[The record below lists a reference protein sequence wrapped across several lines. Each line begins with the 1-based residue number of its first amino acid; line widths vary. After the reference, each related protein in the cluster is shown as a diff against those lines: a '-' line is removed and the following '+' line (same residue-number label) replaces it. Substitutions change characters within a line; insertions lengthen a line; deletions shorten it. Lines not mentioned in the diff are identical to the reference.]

1 MASFQLDPAVR
12 LVPVAVAQAI
22 VGRDYDDVCALV
34 DQGWLLHVFD
44 LAAGGGKVRELRI
57 WRGSLLRYV
66 RREKDDASLE
76 GVLADLFPLERP
88 RLRSTELAKG
98 WSVTRVHI
106 KKLLDCGLL
115 DGETRDHTTFVT
127 RKSAAGFLRSRSL
140 AEVGQAAAFDP
151 ATLKSSCN
159 GLAEPLASRNG
170 ARVSREGSGNRS
182 SINDSARPA
191 ATVAKTT
198 PKEVSHA

>member
-66 RREKDDASLE
+66 RREKDDASLD

-115 DGETRDHTTFVT
+115 DGETRDHTTFVS
-127 RKSAAGFLRSRSL
+127 RQSAAAFLRSRSV
-140 AEVGQAAAFDP
+140 AEVGPAAAFDL
-151 ATLKSSCN
+151 ATLKSS
-159 GLAEPLASRNG
+159 EG
-170 ARVSREGSGNRS
+170 ARTPDPCRASYRALRGQGGVCKAFQEAYPP
-182 SINDSARPA
+182 ARP
-191 ATVAKTT
+191 KNPQPST
-198 PKEVSHA
+198 PNS